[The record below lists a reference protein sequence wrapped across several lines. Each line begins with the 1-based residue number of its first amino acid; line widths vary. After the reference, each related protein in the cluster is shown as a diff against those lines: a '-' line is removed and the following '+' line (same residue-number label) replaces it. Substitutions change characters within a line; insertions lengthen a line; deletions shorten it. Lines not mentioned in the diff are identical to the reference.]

1 MKQITPCLWFDS
13 NAEEAVSL
21 YMSVF
26 PNAKILSMSRYGEGG
41 PGPAGQ
47 VMVAMFEING
57 QEYMALNGG
66 PQYKPTPAVSFL
78 VNCETQAEVDHLWEK
93 LSEGGHKDQCG
104 WLQDRFGFSW
114 QIVPTALGE
123 LMGDPDPLKAG
134 RVMQAMLKMGKLDIA
149 ELQRAYDGG

>member
-1 MKQITPCLWFDS
+1 MKKITPCLWFDTE
-13 NAEEAVSL
+13 AEAAVKLYTSL
-21 YMSVF
+21 F
-26 PNAKILSMSRYGEGG
+26 PNSRVLSMSRYGEGG

-66 PQYKPTPAVSFL
+66 PMYKPTPATSFM

-114 QIVPTALGE
+114 QIVPTILGE
-123 LMGDPDPLKAG
+123 LMGGPDPMKAA
-134 RVMQAMLKMGKLDIA
+134 RVTQAMLKMSKLDIA
-149 ELQRAYDGG
+149 ALTRAYNEG